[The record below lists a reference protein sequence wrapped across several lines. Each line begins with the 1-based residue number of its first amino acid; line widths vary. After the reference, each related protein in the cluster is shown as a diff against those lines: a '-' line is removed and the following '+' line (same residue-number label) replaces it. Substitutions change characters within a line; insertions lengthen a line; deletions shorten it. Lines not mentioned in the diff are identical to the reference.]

1 MIKKRIYTIPEGVLR
16 KGQNELTIRIT
27 DTHGNG
33 GCYGDKSQF
42 FLQIQDAMLS
52 LPDTWNYRIRE
63 KYRFFSFGDAMLI
76 K

>member
-52 LPDTWNYRIRE
+52 LPDTWNYRI
-63 KYRFFSFGDAMLI
+63 AVTTVH
-76 K
+76 